1 MNALYVISGLGI
13 VALVAEIMS
22 LKKWLTAVMIA
33 GLIVATGLVVLD
45 WGTNATYFNG
55 MVAVDKFSLAF
66 TGLISIASIVWFWMF
81 GHYFKDVHQ
90 TDKSALVLFAIT
102 GAVIMASFNNM
113 AMLFLGIEILSI
125 SLYTLAGSR
134 KGSLFSNEASFKY
147 FLMGSF
153 ATGFLLLGIAFVYG
167 ATGSFQIDII
177 SDFIL
182 IHKETLPVFF
192 YAGVILM
199 FIGLAFKISA
209 VPFHFWAPDVYGG
222 SPTSITALMSTV
234 VKIAAVA
241 AFFRIF
247 SFAFG
252 DIESS
257 WLIVIEVV
265 CFLTLVVANITAVY
279 QNDVK
284 RMLAYSSV
292 GHVGYILLG
301 FLANPVTSSSVILYY
316 LSAYAVSSLGAFA
329 ILNVIERD
337 QNNLSIENFNGLFK
351 RNPFMAVA
359 MTLALL
365 SLAGIPPLPGFFGKY
380 MVFALA
386 LENGF
391 IGLVCVAV
399 VTSLIGAYYYF
410 RIIIAMFMKEP
421 LGTSP
426 KLSTSENMLTTLLIV
441 LTILIGIFPN
451 WLISLIGS

>member
-1 MNALYVISGLGI
+1 
-13 VALVAEIMS
+13 
-22 LKKWLTAVMIA
+22 
-33 GLIVATGLVVLD
+33 
-45 WGTNATYFNG
+45 
-55 MVAVDKFSLAF
+55 
-66 TGLISIASIVWFWMF
+66 
-81 GHYFKDVHQ
+81 
-90 TDKSALVLFAIT
+90 
-102 GAVIMASFNNM
+102 
-113 AMLFLGIEILSI
+113 
-125 SLYTLAGSR
+125 
-134 KGSLFSNEASFKY
+134 
-147 FLMGSF
+147 
-153 ATGFLLLGIAFVYG
+153 
-167 ATGSFQIDII
+167 
-177 SDFIL
+177 
-182 IHKETLPVFF
+182 
-192 YAGVILM
+192 
-199 FIGLAFKISA
+199 
-209 VPFHFWAPDVYGG
+209 
-222 SPTSITALMSTV
+222 
-234 VKIAAVA
+234 
-241 AFFRIF
+241 
-247 SFAFG
+247 
-252 DIESS
+252 
-257 WLIVIEVV
+257 
-265 CFLTLVVANITAVY
+265 
-279 QNDVK
+279 
-284 RMLAYSSV
+284 MLAYSSV